1 MSHDKPPTVQNNV
14 VDEKAQLL
22 VLPNEDGEWTAILK
36 NRYGEDYHPQ
46 HYIRLGIGMTTQ
58 HPL

>member
-22 VLPNEDGEWTAILK
+22 VLPNEDGE
-36 NRYGEDYHPQ
+36 
-46 HYIRLGIGMTTQ
+46 
-58 HPL
+58 